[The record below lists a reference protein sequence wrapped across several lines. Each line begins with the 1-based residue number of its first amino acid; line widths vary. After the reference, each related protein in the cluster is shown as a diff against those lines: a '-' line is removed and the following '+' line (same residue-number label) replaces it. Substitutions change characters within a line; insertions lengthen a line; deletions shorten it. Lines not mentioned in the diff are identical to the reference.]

1 MPNKLVNP
9 EDHVQQLALCRSMW
23 MVCSPACI
31 LTSPTRTSTSSEL
44 GWATHI
50 TNERFLM
57 PKPQLQQA
65 AALVIMLDTHS
76 FRHIGAAASRW
87 PASSRRAAAATRRSA
102 RGPHAPR
109 SSTRARIAAT
119 SDASDATNGIW
130 RCARCVGNLRALT
143 YGMCRDAALAHGA
156 LRARDGVDSLRQCA
170 LQRSNNAFSSCAS
183 AMGLPPSLT
192 SMAWWRPKN

>member
-1 MPNKLVNP
+1 MQEPPHGSSSTEHLLEPLIPAARSRCRRSAHREKDLEEAVLHVPNRLVNS
-9 EDHVQQLALCRSMW
+9 EDQAHQLALCRSMW
-23 MVCSPACI
+23 IVCSPACT

-57 PKPQLQQA
+57 PRPQLQPA

-119 SDASDATNGIW
+119 SDTGDATNGNG
-130 RCARCVGNLRALT
+130 RCARCVR
-143 YGMCRDAALAHGA
+143 
-156 LRARDGVDSLRQCA
+156 
-170 LQRSNNAFSSCAS
+170 
-183 AMGLPPSLT
+183 
-192 SMAWWRPKN
+192 